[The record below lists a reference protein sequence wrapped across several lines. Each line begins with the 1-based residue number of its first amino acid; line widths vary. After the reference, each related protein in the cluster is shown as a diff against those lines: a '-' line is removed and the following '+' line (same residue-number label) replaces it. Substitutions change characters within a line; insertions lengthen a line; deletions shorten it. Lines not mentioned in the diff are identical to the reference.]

1 MIDDDADILRLMD
14 HVLTHAHYLPTTAT
28 RWTEALDA
36 VEHQDPDLLILD
48 LVMPHVD
55 GVALLSYLRE
65 NGSRLPVIIVSAY
78 LNTKVAEDLA
88 RVCKPF
94 QVTNLVK
101 EIERVIG
108 PGVTGLGRRT
118 RRGYAAGDPRTPRRT
133 RQ

>member
-55 GVALLSYLRE
+55 GVALL
-65 NGSRLPVIIVSAY
+65 RLLERKRLTA
-78 LNTKVAEDLA
+78 A
-88 RVCKPF
+88 RHHRLCLPEHK
-94 QVTNLVK
+94 
-101 EIERVIG
+101 
-108 PGVTGLGRRT
+108 GRRGSGPCLQT
-118 RRGYAAGDPRTPRRT
+118 LSGHKPSQRD
-133 RQ
+133 

>member
-1 MIDDDADILRLMD
+1 MIEDDADILRLMD

-65 NGSRLPVIIVSAY
+65 NSSRLPVIIVSAY

-88 RVCKPF
+88 RAGIDAFICKPF

-108 PGVTGLGRRT
+108 PGST
-118 RRGYAAGDPRTPRRT
+118 D
-133 RQ
+133 